1 MHRQLLAGDT
11 AALEQSLR
19 EMLAYIP
26 YPLHIGQEAYYH
38 SLMLLWLK
46 LLGFDITSEVMTN
59 IGRIDAVL
67 KLPEQTIVAEVKCQ
81 VKKGRMNAL
90 LSKTIKQIEEKRY
103 FERFMNE
110 PKVSLL
116 AVVFAEKEI
125 GCRMVEKK

>member
-1 MHRQLLAGDT
+1 MQQQLLSGDT
-11 AALEQSLR
+11 TALEQSLR

-46 LLGFDITSEVMTN
+46 LLGFDITGEITTN
-59 IGRIDAVL
+59 AGRIDAVW
-67 KLPEQTIVAEVKCQ
+67 KFPGHTVVAEIKCQ

-90 LSKTIKQIEEKRY
+90 LSKAMKQIEEKRY
-103 FERFMNE
+103 FERFMDE
-110 PKVSLL
+110 QKVSLL

-125 GCRMVEKK
+125 GCRMMQKK